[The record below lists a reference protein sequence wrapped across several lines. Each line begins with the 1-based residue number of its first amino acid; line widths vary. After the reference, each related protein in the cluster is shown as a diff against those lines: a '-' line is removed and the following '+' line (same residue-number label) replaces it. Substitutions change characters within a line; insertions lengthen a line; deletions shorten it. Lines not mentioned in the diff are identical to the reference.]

1 MDMIRQAR
9 ADAGMVPSAALGDHP
24 ARAAGRRGLELC
36 QPRVYVASTQ
46 PVGAPEQVA
55 AVRLSVTD
63 EYAFLGQTALWLY
76 GAGEAPTK
84 VCVGVPHGTR
94 YRVRPPSEV
103 SRVCSE
109 VLRGSR
115 TINGCRVVALEIAV
129 IQACQGLIGA
139 AAALAIVESVLR
151 DRRTTVSRLR
161 RRCRRGLTGSAA
173 VRRALDELSGTSLD
187 AAVRRLREALEARG
201 VLGLEPE
208 LHFLSVEGASAY
220 GDLVDEQS
228 LTLVEVDGYLS
239 HTERARFRADR
250 RRDRWL
256 HRQHAMVT
264 VRVDAAET
272 TDDLDALA
280 DELADLILHRR
291 TLNQQSA

>member
-1 MDMIRQAR
+1 M
-9 ADAGMVPSAALGDHP
+9 
-24 ARAAGRRGLELC
+24 
-36 QPRVYVASTQ
+36 YVASTQ
-46 PVGAPEQVA
+46 PVGAAEQVA
-55 AVRLSVTD
+55 AVRLSVTE

-76 GAGEAPTK
+76 GAGSAPAE

-94 YRVRPPSEV
+94 YRVRPPTEV
-103 SRVCSE
+103 SRVCEE

-129 IQACQGLIGA
+129 IQACSGLA
-139 AAALAIVESVLR
+139 AADALVIAESVLR

-161 RRCRRGLTGSAA
+161 RRCRRGLAGSAA

-208 LHFLSVEGASAY
+208 LHFVSAEGASAY
-220 GDLVDEQS
+220 GDLVDEQGR
-228 LTLVEVDGYLS
+228 TLVEVDGYLS
-239 HTERARFRADR
+239 HTERVRFRADR

-280 DELADLILHRR
+280 DEFADLILYRR
-291 TLNQQSA
+291 ALVEQSA